1 MTDFATA
8 GGMTPATAIDRVE
21 AARHPRRQDRRLHA
35 RGAVYDARFVPSD
48 CVNDLVAAPQLLT
61 ECAAVV
67 RFSNGSPAADADDR
81 GPGIRGMAVKLLDDT
96 GRSVHDL
103 VAANFLVLPSRSP
116 EGFIDIVELLGATS
130 GGPVAAAR
138 GVAKLAHLVTK
149 HPESR
154 AGLVAAARAKVPAS
168 FATTRYDG
176 LHAFLA
182 ATPDGHRRPFRY
194 RLVPQLGEV
203 ALDRRR
209 AKTLRPDFLIAEL
222 DERLTYG
229 PVGFTVAFQFAEPSD
244 RTDDPSTAW
253 PEHRL
258 LVAAGT
264 IQVSGRSAQETLWQK
279 AVFDPTR
286 LAQGIDVSDDPVL
299 AFRPTAYSVSAER
312 RYDAEES

>member
-8 GGMTPATAIDRVE
+8 GGMTPDAAIDRVE
-21 AARHPRRQDRRLHA
+21 ASRHPRRQDRRLHA
-35 RGAVYDARFVPSD
+35 RGAVYDARFVPSG
-48 CVNDLVAAPQLLT
+48 CVNNLVAAPHLLA
-61 ECAAVV
+61 ECAAVI

-81 GPGIRGMAVKLLDDT
+81 APGIRGMAVKLLDDT

-103 VAANFLVLPSRSP
+103 VAANFLVLPSRTP

-130 GGPVAAAR
+130 GGPVAAAK
-138 GVAKLAHLVTK
+138 GLVKLAHLVSR

-154 AGLVAAARAKVPAS
+154 AGLVAAARAKIPAS
-168 FATTRYDG
+168 FATTRFDG
-176 LHAFLA
+176 LHAFIA
-182 ATPDGHRRPFRY
+182 TTPDGHRRPFRY
-194 RLVPQLGEV
+194 RLIPQLGEV

-209 AKTLRPDFLIAEL
+209 AKSLPPDFLTAEL
-222 DERLTYG
+222 DERLTHG

-258 LVAAGT
+258 LLAAGT
-264 IQVSGRSAQETLWQK
+264 ILVSGRSSEEALWQK

-286 LAQGIDVSDDPVL
+286 LARGIAMSDDPVL
-299 AFRPTAYSVSAER
+299 AFRPHAYSVSADR
-312 RYDAEES
+312 RYAAQGS

>member
-1 MTDFATA
+1 MTEFATA
-8 GGMTPATAIDRVE
+8 GGMTPAAAIDRVE
-21 AARHPRRQDRRLHA
+21 ASRHPRRLDRRLHA
-35 RGAVYDARFVPSD
+35 RGAVYDARFVPSG
-48 CVNDLVAAPQLLT
+48 CVNDLVAAPHLLA
-61 ECAAVV
+61 ECDAVV

-96 GRSVHDL
+96 GPSVHDL
-103 VAANFLVLPSRSP
+103 VAANFLVLPSRTP

-130 GGPVAAAR
+130 GGPAATTK
-138 GVAKLAHLVTK
+138 GVAKLAHLVAK

-154 AGLVAAARAKVPAS
+154 TGLVAAARAKVPAS

-182 ATPDGHRRPFRY
+182 TTPDGRQRPFRY

-209 AKTLRPDFLIAEL
+209 AKSLPPDFLIAEL

-229 PVGFTVAFQFAEPSD
+229 PVGFTVAFQFAEPND
-244 RTDDPSTAW
+244 RTDDPSIAW
-253 PEHRL
+253 AEHRL
-258 LVAAGT
+258 LLAAGT
-264 IQVSGRSAQETLWQK
+264 ILVSGRSGDEALWQK

-286 LAQGIDVSDDPVL
+286 LAQGIAVSDDPVL
-299 AFRPTAYSVSAER
+299 KFRPHAYSVSAER
-312 RYDAEES
+312 RYAAEGS

>member
-1 MTDFATA
+1 MSDFATK
-8 GGMTPATAIDRVE
+8 GGMTPAEAITRIEVS
-21 AARHPRRQDRRLHA
+21 RHPRAKDRRLHA
-35 RGAVYDARFVPSD
+35 RGAVFDARFVPSGSLTG
-48 CVNDLVAAPQLLT
+48 LVAAPHLLA

-67 RFSNGSPAADADDR
+67 RFSNGSPAVDADDR

-116 EGFIDIVELLGATS
+116 EGFIDIVELLGATA
-130 GGPVAAAR
+130 GGPVAAGK
-138 GVAKLAHLVTK
+138 GVAKLLHLIAK

-154 AGLVAAARAKVPAS
+154 AGLIAATRAKVPAS

-182 ATPDGHRRPFRY
+182 TDPEGRRRPYRY
-194 RLVPQLGEV
+194 RLLPHLGEV

-209 AKTLRPDFLIAEL
+209 ARTLPRDFLITEL
-222 DERLTYG
+222 EERLSHG
-229 PVGFTVAFQFAEPSD
+229 PVGFTVAFQFAEPGD
-244 RTDDPSTAW
+244 RTDDPSRAW

-258 LVAAGT
+258 LLAAGT
-264 IQVSGRSAQETLWQK
+264 ILVTGRSSREALWQR

-286 LAQGIDVSDDPVL
+286 LSDGITVSDDPVL
-299 AFRPTAYSVSAER
+299 AFRPHAYSVSAER
-312 RYDAEES
+312 RYAAEHR